1 MAHSSTQAV
10 LDPAAES
17 TLPGGSHS
25 QASVGHARQRWTTAT
40 ALADLLGYSVVTVWE
55 WLRTGRIKGAQIHT
69 RHYTDT
75 RQRNSGRGQWRIYE
89 ADVLELLA
97 HMAQGRTIRSFGRGF
112 WKGGK
117 R

>member
-1 MAHSSTQAV
+1 MRFTTV
-10 LDPAAES
+10 AALS
-17 TLPGGSHS
+17 
-25 QASVGHARQRWTTAT
+25 
-40 ALADLLGYSVVTVWE
+40 DFLGYAPQTLRT
-55 WLRTGRIKGAQIHT
+55 WLRKHRIAGTIGHS
-69 RHYTDT
+69 RHYTDL
-75 RQRNSGRGQWRIYE
+75 RQRNTGRGQWRIYE